1 VTGAHFVLYKPNNI
15 KSFKTWHVQK
25 EA

>member
-1 VTGAHFVLYKPNNI
+1 VTGAHFELYKPNNI